1 MNKDVIYIEPEDDI
15 TDIIAKIENSKEKIV
30 ALVPPKK
37 AGVFRSVVNIKL
49 ISKVG
54 TTSEKNVVL
63 VTTDPSIV
71 KLAAAARILVTK
83 NLQTPPA
90 IPTAE
95 TEIAE
100 LAEEEVIDGPDMD
113 TDESED
119 TDPDDKAS
127 SQGKDDGTKSTRK
140 SKKDKKKDEQE
151 EDEEGVEDEKKAK
164 KATKPK
170 SGNPVINWIKS
181 HKKTAIFGGV
191 AALALIIFLVWAFA
205 IAPAATVTVGI
216 KTENNN
222 FSENVTFT
230 TNADDENAAEGK
242 FYLQEKKIETVS
254 EVTFE
259 ASGQKNNGERA
270 SGEVTVMAIISY
282 KGGTKVINTGD
293 TFTYNG
299 LSYKADNSVTMS
311 FDGENDSV
319 CSNVND
325 KITLEEFK
333 KQGCRIYAKV
343 KVTATAPGAAYN
355 ISAQNTGWNTTADV
369 VVSSDSAMTGGTDD
383 IVTVVEQI
391 DIEKAKDK
399 LKASNEE
406 EEKQKLYESIGD
418 SMLVID
424 SSFNQD
430 TAAAVATPAAGEEV
444 KQGVTPTLKATTTA
458 TVYII
463 DKAKVEEFI
472 KEKANIGDDQKIYEI
487 KDPYIEN
494 FVRGDNGYAG
504 RLKTS
509 YAIGPKVTE
518 NDIVEMIKGKGI
530 GDAQHDLKNINGI
543 VSVSIDT
550 SYPWVSSIPGDTN
563 KITVN
568 IEMKDGE

>member
-1 MNKDVIYIEPEDDI
+1 MWYILTMNKDVIYIEPEDDI
-15 TDIIAKIENSKEKIV
+15 TDIITKIENSKEKIV

-49 ISKVG
+49 VSKVG
-54 TTSEKNVVL
+54 ATAEKTIVL

-71 KLAAAARILVTK
+71 KLAAATRIPVTK

-90 IPTAE
+90 IPTADMGIEE
-95 TEIAE
+95 TS
-100 LAEEEVIDGPDMD
+100 EEEIV
-113 TDESED
+113 DESEAEAEKKEEEKEETEEAED
-119 TDPDDKAS
+119 TEEEE
-127 SQGKDDGTKSTRK
+127 TE
-140 SKKDKKKDEQE
+140 KKDKKADKAAKK
-151 EDEEGVEDEKKAK
+151 KKADK
-164 KATKPK
+164 D
-170 SGNPVINWIKS
+170 GNPIINWIKA
-181 HKKTAIFGGV
+181 HKKLTIFGGI
-191 AALALIIFLVWAFA
+191 ALVALIIFMIWAFV
-205 IAPAATVTVGI
+205 IAPAVTVTVGI

-230 TNADDENAAEGK
+230 TNAADENATDGK
-242 FYLQEKKIETVS
+242 FYIQEKKIETVS

-259 ASGQKNNGERA
+259 ATGKKNNGERA

-282 KGGTKVINTGD
+282 RGGTKVINTGD

-319 CSNVND
+319 CSNVD
-325 KITLEEFK
+325 GEITLEEFK

-343 KVTATAPGAAYN
+343 RVTATAPGAAYN

-369 VVSSDSAMTGGTDD
+369 IVASDSAMTGGTDD

-391 DIEKAKDK
+391 DIEKAKDQ
-399 LKASNEE
+399 LKSSNED
-406 EEKQKLYESIGD
+406 EEKEKLFKGIGED
-418 SMLVID
+418 MMIIE

-430 TAAAVATPAAGEEV
+430 TSAATATPPAGEEV
-444 KQGVTPTLKATTTA
+444 KDGVKPVLKATTTA
-458 TVYII
+458 TVFAI
-463 DKAKVEEFI
+463 DKNKVEEFI
-472 KEKANIGDDQKIYEI
+472 SEKAKLGDDQKIYEI
-487 KDPYIEN
+487 NNPYIEN
-494 FVRGDNGYAG
+494 FVKGDSGFAG

-509 YAIGPKVTE
+509 YAVGPKVTE

-530 GDAQHDLKNINGI
+530 GDAQHDLKNINGV
-543 VSVSIDT
+543 VSVSIDK
-550 SYPWVSSIPGDTN
+550 SYPWVGSVPGNTN

-568 IEMKDGE
+568 IELKDK